1 MTALDEQF
9 VAIAEANPGLR
20 VRVGNPDE
28 LRSNKLDRTLDLL
41 RHRVPDPEP
50 GIAESRT
57 GAVVTA
63 LNEEAVVCAALGN
76 KGGLNLVVTYEAFAP
91 KMLGALRQEITFARQ
106 QAIAG
111 RPARWLTV
119 PVVLTSHTWENA
131 KNEISHQDPTLAE
144 ALLGEMADTVSVLF
158 PPDAQSALHALDRAY
173 RRHGRIAA
181 MVIPKR
187 EVADVT
193 TPAQAER
200 LADDGVAAIEGEAD
214 AAELLL
220 IAVGAY
226 QLAEARRA
234 ARRLRERGHPP
245 AVLCIAEPGRLRT
258 PRDEYEAAWTLDDAA
273 LARLFPPGLPRVF
286 LTHTRPEPLLGAL
299 RRIDTGPQT
308 TRALGYINRGGTLDV
323 DGLLFANRCT
333 WAHALAAAADVL
345 MLPVDALLD
354 ADERA
359 AVEGRGDPAT
369 LRAGPG

>member
-1 MTALDEQF
+1 M
-9 VAIAEANPGLR
+9 
-20 VRVGNPDE
+20 
-28 LRSNKLDRTLDLL
+28 
-41 RHRVPDPEP
+41 
-50 GIAESRT
+50 
-57 GAVVTA
+57 
-63 LNEEAVVCAALGN
+63 
-76 KGGLNLVVTYEAFAP
+76 
-91 KMLGALRQEITFARQ
+91 
-106 QAIAG
+106 
-111 RPARWLTV
+111 

-359 AVEGRGDPAT
+359 AVEGRGDPAA